1 MGIVGL
7 LKKRGSIKMKW
18 KEFKEKQLNNLQ
30 RKMCFNDLQMVFIEI
45 TFNSLLKT
53 RIKELKQKGF
63 II

>member
-1 MGIVGL
+1 
-7 LKKRGSIKMKW
+7 MKW